1 MCGCM
6 RVYVYLVGRLN
17 QRALLD
23 QHLHR
28 VHVPVL
34 TRRNQRCRTVLPSQP
49 ASVRRSGAAAAT
61 VYVCGSE
68 DECGCI
74 HVCPCM
80 IREIKQDHVR
90 VFMCSTR
97 LD

>member
-1 MCGCM
+1 MCGCLL
-6 RVYVYLVGRLN
+6 VYPYLVGRLKI
-17 QRALLD
+17 RIVLD

-34 TRRNQRCRTVLPSQP
+34 TRRNQRCPTVLPSQP
-49 ASVRRSGAAAAT
+49 ASVRTSGAAAAT

-74 HVCPCM
+74 HVCPC
-80 IREIKQDHVR
+80 IICEIQQDHVR